1 MIEPNFGL
9 MLWLIFIG
17 WIIKALCK
25 ITLGAIGTKKETKW
39 DKGDMVAG
47 FISLIIALIIVFA

>member
-25 ITLGAIGTKKETKW
+25 ITLGAIGTKKKLNGIRGIW
-39 DKGDMVAG
+39 LQGLLV
-47 FISLIIALIIVFA
+47 